1 MAANPYPSYLEM
13 RQPLPLWVW
22 HALRAAVVVGAFG
35 LIAVL
40 FAAPRAGLIA
50 WWLYVLP
57 TLPLLLVLAPGIW
70 RNVCPMAALNQVPRL
85 FGFARGLTVPTWL
98 ARQAILIQATLY
110 FALIS
115 TRAPWL
121 DHRGWAVATMMLLA
135 LGAAFAGGL
144 VFKGKSGWCGTFCP
158 LMPIQRLYGQ
168 TPAVVVPNSHCSTC
182 VGCTPNCLD
191 FNPRLAVVADVH
203 EGEPYRIGQLKL
215 FAGAFPGFVVAFFTV
230 PGSVIGAPA
239 DLGLSLGRYYGL
251 TAVYML
257 VSLGAYLV
265 LEALAP
271 VTPLVLMAVFGA
283 LGLNLHNILRFS
295 TAFQF
300 EKPAWLLAGE
310 WSTVA
315 AVTAWFVVRTYRHER
330 RVAQVLAPAR
340 RGVVGRPGPAG
351 AARAEPRE
359 DTAEVGFS
367 PDGPRIVVP
376 AGTTLLEAA
385 ERAGLQV
392 EPGCRMG
399 VCGADPIAVLDGAD
413 RLSPPSPGERST
425 LQRLGLAGECRMACS
440 ARVHGDVDV
449 SLELQAIE
457 PAAPARIAVDYD
469 RSVRHVVVIGNGI
482 AGSTAADH
490 VRRRHPDCT
499 IDVVGAEVHPTYNR
513 MGISRLVYGR
523 SEMAGLRL
531 LTEDWYDRN
540 RITPWLNTLVDEI
553 DRDAHEIVLGT
564 GERLP
569 YDRVILAM
577 GAAAWVPPVRGLDH
591 PGVFVLRKADDAIGI
606 RAHAQRSHA
615 RRAVVVGGGLLG
627 LEAAHALQRFGL
639 RTTVVQRGPQL
650 LPGQLDRRGAELL
663 ERYFLGLG
671 VSVVLD
677 AEPVSVE
684 EVRPA
689 LGLEL
694 SDGTFVPADIVV
706 VCAGIR
712 PAVQLARRAGLEVA
726 QGVVVDARMRTSD
739 PAILAAGDVA
749 EHLGVSHGLWP
760 VAVAQ
765 AEVAAANAV
774 GDARTYEPQ
783 PAVAVLKGVGLS
795 VKSAGD
801 VEGRDGDEI
810 IVHEPAEDEVR
821 YWRLVVR
828 DDALAGAVLLGEWA
842 DGTAVVDAVA
852 AGADVSGLLPALRSG
867 DLSPLTGEASPLPL
881 AARA

>member
-1 MAANPYPSYLEM
+1 VAANPYPSYLEM

-22 HALRAAVVVGAFG
+22 HVVRAIVVVGAFG
-35 LIAVL
+35 LIAAL
-40 FAAPRAGLIA
+40 FAAPRLGLIA

-85 FGFARGLTVPTWL
+85 FGFTRGLTVPAWL
-98 ARQAILIQATLY
+98 GRHAILIQATLY
-110 FALIS
+110 VALIS

-121 DHRGWAVATMMLLA
+121 DHAGWAVGTMMLLA
-135 LGAAFAGGL
+135 LGAAFLGGL

-158 LMPIQRLYGQ
+158 LMPLQRLYGQ
-168 TPAVVVPNSHCSTC
+168 TPAVVVPNSHCATC
-182 VGCTPNCLD
+182 VGCTANCLD
-191 FNPRLAVVADVH
+191 FNPRLAVVADVQ
-203 EGEPYRIGQLKL
+203 ESEPYRIGQLKL
-215 FAGAFPGFVVAFFTV
+215 FAGSFPGFVVAFFTV
-230 PGSVIGAPA
+230 PNSVIGAPA
-239 DLGLSLGRYYGL
+239 DVGMSLARYYGL

-257 VSLGAYLV
+257 VSLGAFFVLDALV
-265 LEALAP
+265 PL
-271 VTPLVLMAVFGA
+271 TPLVLMAVFGA
-283 LGLNLHNILRFS
+283 AGLNLHNILRFS

-300 EKPAWLLAGE
+300 EKPPWLLAGE
-310 WSTVA
+310 WTAVA
-315 AVTAWFVVRTYRHER
+315 AVTAWFVVRTYSHEQ
-330 RVAQVLAPAR
+330 RVAQVLVREPSE
-340 RGVVGRPGPAG
+340 VVVRPGAAG
-351 AARAEPRE
+351 AARVSPRA

-376 AGTTLLEAA
+376 SGSTLLEAS
-385 ERAGLQV
+385 ERAGLHV

-413 RLSPPSPGERST
+413 RLSAPSPGERST
-425 LQRLGLAGECRMACS
+425 LHRLGLGRECRMACS

-449 SLELQAIE
+449 SFELHAVE
-457 PAAPARIAVDYD
+457 PTAPARIDVDYD
-469 RSVRHVVVIGNGI
+469 RGVRRVVVIGNGI

-490 VRRRHPDCT
+490 VRRRHQDCT
-499 IDVVGAEVHPTYNR
+499 IDIVGAEVHPTYNR

-531 LTEDWYDRN
+531 LTEEWYERN

-553 DRDAHEIVLGT
+553 DREGNEVVLGT

-569 YDRVILAM
+569 YDRVILAT
-577 GAAAWVPPVRGLDH
+577 GAAAWVPPVRGLDR
-591 PGVFVLRKADDAIGI
+591 PGVFVLREADDAIDI
-606 RAHAQRSHA
+606 RAHAQRNHD

-627 LEAAHALQRFGL
+627 LEAVYALHRFGL

-650 LPGQLDRRGAELL
+650 ILGQLDRRGAELL

-671 VSVVLD
+671 VNVVLD

-684 EVRPA
+684 DVGPG

-712 PAVQLARRAGLEVA
+712 PAAELARRAGLDVEL
-726 QGVVVDARMRTSD
+726 GVVVDEHMRTSD
-739 PAILAAGDVA
+739 PAIFAAGDVA
-749 EHLGVSHGLWP
+749 EHLGLSHGLWP
-760 VAVAQ
+760 IAVAQ

-774 GDARTYEPQ
+774 GDVRTYAPL
-783 PAVAVLKGVGLS
+783 PPVAVLKGVGLS

-801 VEGRDGDEI
+801 VDGRPGDELI
-810 IVHEPAEDEVR
+810 AYEPAEDEVR
-821 YWRLVVR
+821 YWKVVVR
-828 DDALAGAVLLGEWA
+828 DGVLVGAVLVGEWA
-842 DGTAVVDAVA
+842 DGTTVVDAVA
-852 AGADVSGLLPALRSG
+852 SATDVSPLLPALRAG
-867 DLSPLTGEASPLPL
+867 DLSVLTGAESPLL
-881 AARA
+881 LRADG